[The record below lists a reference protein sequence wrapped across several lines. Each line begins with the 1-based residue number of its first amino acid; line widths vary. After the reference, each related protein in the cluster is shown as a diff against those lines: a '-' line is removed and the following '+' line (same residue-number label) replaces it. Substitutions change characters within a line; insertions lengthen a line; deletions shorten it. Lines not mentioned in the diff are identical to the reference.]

1 MEIGVYG
8 VHFPPFELAT
18 GAAVGAEAAG
28 MDFIIYG
35 DQLCFT
41 HPSSLWTPDITD
53 VATLLPTFNAFMDTG
68 PIIAAAAAQTSTI
81 KFHYGVIDAVRRPPS
96 VIAQSLLTLDHA
108 TKGRVRL
115 LLANGENKQMK
126 PYGIARKGA
135 NEKLSD
141 SLRMVQKFLRTTDP
155 VSDEGIVWKH
165 KDAIVAVH
173 PYGDT
178 PPPVY
183 VAGGGPEV
191 LELIGEYADG
201 WFTYIPGASEDTPE
215 RFAEDVATVREHAE
229 RAGRDPGSIKISVT
243 MITVLDEDEANLA
256 ELREHP
262 FVLWNTMLAT
272 PTSATYT
279 RWGLTHPY
287 GENWMFSRDCIPPW
301 ISREEALDVCART
314 PREAI
319 DKVQFVGTSAQVLER
334 LAPYL
339 DLGVIDE
346 LSLVNYAELCG
357 VKYMASAGE
366 AIVAL
371 LSKVKG
377 IEPATGPGVTTL
389 VTEGLST

>member
-1 MEIGVYG
+1 MEVGVYG

-41 HPSSLWTPDITD
+41 HPTSLWTPDITD

-141 SLRMVQKFLRTTDP
+141 SLRMVKKFLRTTDP
-155 VSDEGIVWKH
+155 VSD
-165 KDAIVAVH
+165 D
-173 PYGDT
+173 
-178 PPPVY
+178 
-183 VAGGGPEV
+183 
-191 LELIGEYADG
+191 
-201 WFTYIPGASEDTPE
+201 SPE
-215 RFAEDVATVREHAE
+215 RFAEHVATVREHAE
-229 RAGRDPGSIKISVT
+229 RAGRDPDSIKISVT

-287 GENWMFSRDCIPPW
+287 GDNWMFSRDCIPPW

-319 DKVQFVGTSAQVLER
+319 DKVQFVGTAAQVLER
-334 LAPYL
+334 LQPYL

-366 AIVAL
+366 AIVKL

-377 IEPATGPGVTTL
+377 VEAAAGSGVTT
-389 VTEGLST
+389 

>member
-1 MEIGVYG
+1 
-8 VHFPPFELAT
+8 
-18 GAAVGAEAAG
+18 

-68 PIIAAAAAQTSTI
+68 PIIAAAATQTSTI

-141 SLRMVQKFLRTTDP
+141 SLRMVT
-155 VSDEGIVWKH
+155 
-165 KDAIVAVH
+165 
-173 PYGDT
+173 
-178 PPPVY
+178 
-183 VAGGGPEV
+183 
-191 LELIGEYADG
+191 
-201 WFTYIPGASEDTPE
+201 
-215 RFAEDVATVREHAE
+215 
-229 RAGRDPGSIKISVT
+229 SV
-243 MITVLDEDEANLA
+243 
-256 ELREHP
+256 
-262 FVLWNTMLAT
+262 
-272 PTSATYT
+272 
-279 RWGLTHPY
+279 
-287 GENWMFSRDCIPPW
+287 
-301 ISREEALDVCART
+301 
-314 PREAI
+314 
-319 DKVQFVGTSAQVLER
+319 QVLER
-334 LAPYL
+334 LQPYL

-366 AIVAL
+366 AIVKL

-377 IEPATGPGVTTL
+377 IESATGPGVTTL

>member
-1 MEIGVYG
+1 MEVGVYG
-8 VHFPPFELAT
+8 VHFLPFELAT

-28 MDFIIYG
+28 MDFITYG

-41 HPSSLWTPDITD
+41 HPTSMWTPDITD
-53 VATLLPTFNAFMDTG
+53 VATLMPNFNAFMDVG
-68 PIIAAAAAQTSTI
+68 VVIGAAAAQTNNI

-135 NEKLSD
+135 NDKLSD
-141 SLRMVQKFLRTTDP
+141 SLRLVQKFLRTTGP
-155 VSDEGIVWKH
+155 VTDDGIVWQH

-191 LELIGEYADG
+191 LEMTGKYADG
-201 WFTYIPGASEDTPE
+201 WFTYIPGANADSLEQ
-215 RFAEDVATVREHAE
+215 FAEDVATVRGHAE
-229 RAGRDPGSIKISVT
+229 RAGRDPLSVKISVN
-243 MITVLDEDEANLA
+243 MITVLDEDVSHHD

-272 PTSATYT
+272 PTSATYK
-279 RWGLTHPY
+279 RWGLEHPY
-287 GENWMFSRDCIPPW
+287 DNDWIFSRDCIPPW

-314 PREAI
+314 PREAV
-319 DKVQFVGTSAQVLER
+319 DKVHFVGTSALVLER
-334 LAPYL
+334 LQPYL

-346 LSLVNYAELCG
+346 LSLVNYAEMCG
-357 VKYMASAGE
+357 IKYMASAGE
-366 AIVAL
+366 AIVKL
-371 LSKVKG
+371 LSKAKG
-377 IEPATGPGVTTL
+377 LEHTGAGVTTL
-389 VTEGLST
+389 FTEGLSK